1 VECQAD
7 PHADFPRYFGG
18 EVLVE
23 LADGRVLVH
32 KEPINRGAAGRPISN
47 EDIVAKYRDNAA
59 RAVDRAQADHIL
71 NAVLGLEQGEAADL
85 ARLLGRAAKGP
96 VAA

>member
-1 VECQAD
+1 MPGRPARRL
-7 PHADFPRYFGG
+7 PALFWWG
-18 EVLVE
+18 VLVE